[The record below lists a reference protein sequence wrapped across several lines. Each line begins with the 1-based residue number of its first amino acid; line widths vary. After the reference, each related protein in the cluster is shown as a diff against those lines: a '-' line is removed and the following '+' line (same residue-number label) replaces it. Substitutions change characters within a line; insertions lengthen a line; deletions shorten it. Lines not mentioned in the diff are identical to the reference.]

1 MRIPIAKEGLPFIF
15 IPLALAVISL
25 SAGFPWLTGILLAL
39 TLFILY
45 FFRDPERHIPM
56 DKEAILSPADGKL
69 IQIRELPAGEA
80 LECPS
85 ICLSI
90 FMSVLNVH
98 VNRMPSQGK
107 ILKKTYNPGKYLP
120 AFREKASLLNEQT
133 SICMDTEGGPL
144 RVTQIAGLI
153 ARRIVCKV
161 QEGDIVPRGQRFGL
175 IKFGSR
181 VDLYLP
187 QKNTH
192 IMAHI
197 GDRVRAGETVVACF
211 HPFPSIS

>member
-1 MRIPIAKEGLPFIF
+1 MRIPIAKEGFPIMAVPF
-15 IPLALAVISL
+15 ALAVISL
-25 SAGFPWLTGILLAL
+25 LAGYSWPAGILLAL

-56 DKEAILSPADGKL
+56 DKGAILSPADGKL
-69 IQIRELPAGEA
+69 IQIREVPAGEA

-98 VNRMPSQGK
+98 VNRMPYDGK

-133 SICMDTEGGPL
+133 SICLDTEGGPL

-161 QEGDIVPRGQRFGL
+161 QEGDIMPRGQRFGL

-187 QKNTH
+187 QKNTR
-192 IMAHI
+192 IVAHT

-211 HPFPSIS
+211 HSFPSIS